1 MFFSHGGAGVE
12 EAGVGASIVA
22 GLRSV
27 AAGVV
32 LKVSILSSLLV
43 FGVVVVGVLR
53 RSHVAEL
60 CTRSDS
66 LSLAVMELLHVSE
79 ALMEG
84 DSIAVHHFL
93 RVKMRLPEARSRGGI
108 GHLNRPG

>member
-27 AAGVV
+27 AGGVREV
-32 LKVSILSSLLV
+32 GILSSLLV

-53 RSHVAEL
+53 RSHAAVL
-60 CTRSDS
+60 CTGSDS
-66 LSLAVMELLHVSE
+66 LVLVVVELLHVCE
-79 ALMEG
+79 ALM
-84 DSIAVHHFL
+84 
-93 RVKMRLPEARSRGGI
+93 
-108 GHLNRPG
+108 